1 MFFQLHFSLW
11 FNPPFFRFSITF
23 KYSSIF
29 LIPSFSF
36 FANCGLVWFG
46 LVWLHFFMFADIG
59 GTATNWRNR
68 FLSFDFIDDKF
79 RSTIKPKVD
88 EISINWKQPFLQKSL
103 KTSRTPSVNQIRSFL
118 KDPMPRWHSNQ
129 TFNASQ
135 EICFFSEYFFPL
147 FCDEW

>member
-1 MFFQLHFSLW
+1 
-11 FNPPFFRFSITF
+11 
-23 KYSSIF
+23 
-29 LIPSFSF
+29 
-36 FANCGLVWFG
+36 

-88 EISINWKQPFLQKSL
+88 AISINWKQPCLQKSL
-103 KTSRTPSVNQIRSFL
+103 KTSRTPSVTQIRSFL
-118 KDPMPRWHSNQ
+118 TDPMARWHSNQ